1 MNFKSEMLLNSLL
14 ATDSVNLGFIDLI
27 IGLIL
32 PMVLSFVVTFVY
44 MKIQKTNNYNKNFI
58 ISIFIFAILT
68 SVITMIIGGNLA
80 RAFGLIGALSIIR
93 FRNALKDTMDA
104 MFIFWALSIGMASG
118 AGFFLASIVLTLVVA
133 VFVLIMNRTSY
144 GENEGTYSLIKVE
157 VNKEVLSDKRKLAA
171 IHTSVDKLNKIRKD
185 NVLFDSAKPVATLV
199 YSCKVKDLALL
210 AQVCENLKE
219 TNEDVVDV
227 HYLNNEFFTFLDGK

>member
-14 ATDSVNLGFIDLI
+14 ATDSVNLGFLDLLV
-27 IGLIL
+27 GLIL
-32 PMVLSFVVTFVY
+32 PMALSFVVTFVY

-118 AGFFLASIVLTLVVA
+118 AGFFLASIVLTVVVA
-133 VFVLIMNRTSY
+133 IFVLIMNKTSY
-144 GENEGTYSLIKVE
+144 GDNEGTYSLIKVE
-157 VNKEVLSDKRKLAA
+157 VTKDTVSNAA
-171 IHTSVDKLNKIRKD
+171 KMSVIGDAVAKLNKIRKD
-185 NVLFDSAKPVATLV
+185 NVLFDSKKEVATVV

-210 AQVCENLKE
+210 QQVCENLKANHE
-219 TNEDVVDV
+219 YVQDV